1 MIPTSS
7 SIPWL
12 ICLALVI
19 LVAYLCNKLHKATY
33 FAPRNHKKPVTPD
46 QALDRLIQG
55 NNEYIQSGTSEFDR
69 KNVAES
75 QHPFAII
82 LTCSDS
88 RVSPE
93 LIFNQLHVGSLF
105 VVRNA
110 GNIVGNTVLGSIEFA
125 VKYLE
130 TPLII
135 VLGHERCGAITA
147 AVNAALENQTECS
160 AHIQAIINII
170 KPVVDKTL
178 QDTNLKKPISI
189 NNKNQILKKA
199 AFENIHHVLQQISQ
213 DSPIISKA
221 IVDKKV
227 KLIGAYYDLDYGN
240 LEFID

>member
-1 MIPTSS
+1 MICIQT
-7 SIPWL
+7 SIPWFICIVL
-12 ICLALVI
+12 IIVI
-19 LVAYLCNKLHKATY
+19 TYLCKQLHKAKY
-33 FAPRNHKKPVTPD
+33 FSPRNYKKPVTPD
-46 QALDRLIQG
+46 QALDRLILG

-147 AVNAALENQTECS
+147 AVNATLENQTECS
-160 AHIQAIINII
+160 AHIQTIINII
-170 KPVVDKTL
+170 KPVVDRTIQDANL
-178 QDTNLKKPISI
+178 QKSISI
-189 NNKNQILKKA
+189 DYKNQILKKA
-199 AFENIHHVLQQISQ
+199 AFENIHHVIHQISQ
-213 DSPIISKA
+213 ESHIISRA
-221 IVDKKV
+221 LAHKKI
-227 KLIGAYYDLDYGN
+227 KLVGAYYDLDNGN